1 MELVGD
7 VEGEEALRKGGRP
20 WPELA
25 KFWVDLFLTKSL
37 WNLDAQVFDTKAE
50 GFDLFMQA
58 LGPKIARRGMFM
70 RKKSQGNRA
79 REQAIAPLLMGVLLA
94 GSQSFMGLLHREEHE
109 WWNEASTSL
118 WGYGT
123 HLSSP
128 ILSSL
133 SPLRY

>member
-1 MELVGD
+1 D
-7 VEGEEALRKGGRP
+7 FLR
-20 WPELA
+20 
-25 KFWVDLFLTKSL
+25 FWVDLFLTKSL
-37 WNLDAQVFDTKAE
+37 WNLDAQVFDEKAE

-58 LGPKIARRGMFM
+58 LGPKISRRRMFM

-79 REQAIAPLLMGVLLA
+79 REQAIASLLMSVLLV
-94 GSQSFMGLLHREEHE
+94 GSESFMGLLHREEHE
-109 WWNEASTSL
+109 WWNEASMSL